1 MIVFNINIIL
11 LIIVGLAV
19 LGGLIAV
26 MIDIDKNGQ
35 TLNDMKRQNRLQSC
49 QEQLNEANKKL
60 SEATSI
66 ITAVLEDC
74 AFMDNGDLD
83 TRCDK
88 FLKTINE
95 INYESK

>member
-1 MIVFNINIIL
+1 
-11 LIIVGLAV
+11 
-19 LGGLIAV
+19 
-26 MIDIDKNGQ
+26 
-35 TLNDMKRQNRLQSC
+35 MKRQNDGGITAPYTVTESALKEVSRLQSC
-49 QEQLNEANKKL
+49 QEQLNEANKQL

-66 ITAVLEDC
+66 ITAVLENC

>member
-1 MIVFNINIIL
+1 MSNKTDGHNVTIN
-11 LIIVGLAV
+11 
-19 LGGLIAV
+19 
-26 MIDIDKNGQ
+26 Q
-35 TLNDMKRQNRLQSC
+35 LQSC
-49 QEQLNEANKKL
+49 QEQLNEANKQL

-88 FLKTINE
+88 FLETLNK
-95 INYESK
+95 

>member
-1 MIVFNINIIL
+1 
-11 LIIVGLAV
+11 
-19 LGGLIAV
+19 
-26 MIDIDKNGQ
+26 
-35 TLNDMKRQNRLQSC
+35 MKRKNDGGITAPYMVKVVIKVTKSALKEVIRLQSC
-49 QEQLNEANKKL
+49 QEQLNEANKQL

-66 ITAVLEDC
+66 ITAVLENC

-88 FLKTINE
+88 FLETINE